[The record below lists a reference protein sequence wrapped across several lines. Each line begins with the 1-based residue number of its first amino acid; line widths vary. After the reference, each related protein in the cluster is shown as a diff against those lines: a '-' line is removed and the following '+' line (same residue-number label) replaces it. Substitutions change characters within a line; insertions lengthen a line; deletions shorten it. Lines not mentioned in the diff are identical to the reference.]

1 MEQLTL
7 FEESK
12 IAFPMTHDDVLK
24 LHEQFIYEGE
34 KDKDAFV
41 SKDIKNGYS
50 YYFYGV
56 KVMEHTI
63 SPSGKVK
70 FSIRQEFGNEDGEQS
85 NKDTGKF
92 VAIPYDADILYYM
105 ELLKK
110 AKRTIFRNTITDT
123 FACCNDFERCSDAGK
138 CLRTEDRFYNGCMYR
153 KNLEAGRIFYG
164 KNKNV

>member
-1 MEQLTL
+1 MEQLTF
-7 FEESK
+7 FEENK

-24 LHEQFIYEGE
+24 LHEQYIYEGE
-34 KDKDAFV
+34 KDKDAFEW
-41 SKDIKNGYS
+41 KEIKNGYS
-50 YYFYGV
+50 YYFYGT

-70 FSIRQEFGNEDGEQS
+70 FSIKQDLGNESGEQS
-85 NKDTGKF
+85 DKDKGKF
-92 VAIPYDADILYYM
+92 VAIPTDADILYYM

-110 AKRTIFRNTITDT
+110 AKREIFRNTITET
-123 FACCNDFERCSDAGK
+123 FACCNDFERCSDARK
-138 CLRTEDRFYNGCMYR
+138 CLKTDDRFYNGCMYR